1 MARRRAGSVADA
13 RLNAMKNVSLKVEDL
28 LAARLEAEAARR
40 RVSKS
45 EILREA
51 LTRYLERD
59 PVPSRGSFA
68 ARAARFAGCLEG
80 PPDLSTDPRHL
91 EGFGE

>member
-1 MARRRAGSVADA
+1 
-13 RLNAMKNVSLKVEDL
+13 MKNVSMKVEDP
-28 LAARLEAEAARR
+28 LASRLEAEAARR

-51 LTRYLERD
+51 LARYLDRD
-59 PVPSRGSFA
+59 PVPPEGSVA

-80 PPDLSTDPRHL
+80 PPDLSYDPRHL
-91 EGFGE
+91 EGFGDDRER

>member
-1 MARRRAGSVADA
+1 MARWRAESNEDA
-13 RLNAMKNVSLKVEDL
+13 RLEAMKNVSLKVEDL
-28 LAARLEAEAARR
+28 LAARLDAEAARR

-59 PVPSRGSFA
+59 PVPREGSFA
-68 ARAARFAGCLEG
+68 ARAARFAGCVEG

-91 EGFGE
+91 DGFGE